1 MPDVLQATPLTLEC
15 LSPVHIGSGDHLGPL
30 DFVRDGGRVLVMDQ
44 GKLLA
49 HLGNIPALSETYVR
63 FCESER
69 PTLGDFVRMARIS
82 PSDFAAYTLRLTAS
96 VGRDILTFIKTPNG
110 GVFIP
115 GSSVKGAIRSALLHR
130 VVSEEDAIRQ
140 AIIQE
145 AIKEVGNLKRP
156 VGGRRSAKLWK
167 TSGTA
172 DRLAFGKDHNRDV
185 MRIFQFADSRPVPPS
200 DLILAEVRVLSVRSN
215 ALAFKEGRTG
225 QPMRLTIE
233 TLPTGLRLESRLT
246 WNGYLGE
253 AQGPAASLGF
263 GDRIAFVSA
272 WLAHCNA
279 VARGA
284 LVREGAFYRQFG
296 EPALGRWH
304 EELLNRL
311 GNLKANQ
318 CLLRLGWGA
327 GFDAMAVTNL
337 FPPEETR
344 RIRQGANLGKI
355 GSDGPVEPFPKSRK
369 VVWRDE
375 KTLEPLGWILVT
387 VGERPAVETRRATAA
402 ASDERTQMAEAKPH
416 PQPSSRKGGP
426 PQPPTRPRTSSKDV
440 EVLRRSLEKT
450 KEGGRK
456 TEGPTKAG
464 EKAKR
469 EQEKISRRY
478 RGERDK

>member
-1 MPDVLQATPLTLEC
+1 MAEVLHATPVTLEC
-15 LSPVHIGSGDHLGPL
+15 LAPVHIGSGDRLGPL

-49 HLGNIPALSETYVR
+49 HLGNIPALSERYVR

-82 PSDFAAYTLRLTAS
+82 ASDFAAYTLRVTGS

-130 VVSEEDAIRQ
+130 VVSEEDAVRQ

-145 AIKEVGNLKRP
+145 ALKEVGNLKRP
-156 VGGRRSAKLWK
+156 VSGRRSAKLWK

-172 DRLAFGKDHNRDV
+172 DRSAFGKDHNRDV
-185 MRIFQFADSRPVPPS
+185 MRIFQLADSRPVPLS
-200 DLILAEVRVLSVRSN
+200 DLILAEVRVLRVRSN

-233 TLPTGLRLESRLT
+233 TLPTGLRVESRLT
-246 WNGYLGE
+246 WNEYLGE

-263 GDRIAFVSA
+263 GARIAFVSA
-272 WLAHCNA
+272 WLAQCNG

-284 LVREGAFYRQFG
+284 LMREGAFYRQFG
-296 EPALGRWH
+296 ETALGRWH

-311 GNLKANQ
+311 GTLKANQ
-318 CLLRLGWGA
+318 CLLHLGWGA

-344 RIRQGANLGKI
+344 RIRQGANLGRI
-355 GSDGPVEPFPKSRK
+355 GPGGPVEPFPKSRK
-369 VVWRDE
+369 VVWRAE

-387 VGERPAVETRRATAA
+387 VGERPAVETRQAPAA
-402 ASDERTQMAEAKPH
+402 PSDERPPMAEAKLP
-416 PQPSSRKGGP
+416 PQPRSRTGGP
-426 PQPPTRPRTSSKDV
+426 PQPPSRPQTSSKDV
-440 EVLRRSLEKT
+440 EALRRSLEKIQ
-450 KEGGRK
+450 EGGRK
-456 TEGPTKAG
+456 TKGTTKAS

-469 EQEKISRRY
+469 EQEKISRHY